1 MPLFVDVCRLL
12 KIEESE
18 ILRTIEVSDVT
29 KHQIVSLFKELRHE
43 TAVHSDR
50 VLLVNEH
57 TEVIHRNQSL
67 HNKNSSRKI

>member
-18 ILRTIEVSDVT
+18 ILRTIEISNVT
-29 KHQIVSLFKELRHE
+29 KHQIVPLFKELRHE
-43 TAVHSDR
+43 TAVNSDH

-57 TEVIHRNQSL
+57 TEVIHRN
-67 HNKNSSRKI
+67 